1 MVGFEV
7 EQPCRDL
14 HSATTGAWEAW
25 CHLAG
30 LWYVLGCQEHN
41 SSVMMYWGPHGWA
54 RHRVTKLSREH
65 HHSLYSKTAGTGWK
79 HQCECVCVCGRAGM
93 HQGRSAL
100 CVIPQNAFKTLYLVL
115 NICLILFNFD
125 VLQIQCLDTN
135 TCYNITLLTTPPQ
148 ILQVL
153 VWIVESLL
161 RTATRF
167 HRHLQILRG
176 QARVT

>member
-7 EQPCRDL
+7 KRPCRDL
-14 HSATTGAWEAW
+14 PSSSTGAWKAW

-41 SSVMMYWGPHGWA
+41 SSVIMYWGPHGWA
-54 RHRVTKLSREH
+54 RHRVSKLSREH
-65 HHSLYSKTAGTGWK
+65 HHSLYSRTAGSGWK
-79 HQCECVCVCGRAGM
+79 HQCVCVCM

-100 CVIPQNAFKTLYLVL
+100 HVSYRKMHFIHYLKQNRTDIQ
-115 NICLILFNFD
+115 NN
-125 VLQIQCLDTN
+125 LQIQCLDTN

-153 VWIVESLL
+153 VWIVESHL